1 MIRLGSEVELAD
13 PASGR
18 RRTVRL
24 VNPGV
29 QPPARGEVSL
39 FSALGRALTAAAL
52 RRAPSVDVPGWPSQ
66 SWRIRAVRHRGGD
79 SATTA
84 RAGDT

>member
-29 QPPARGEVSL
+29 QPSGRGEVSV
-39 FSALGRALTAAAL
+39 FSALGRALMSAAA
-52 RRAPSVDVPGWPSQ
+52 RRVPSVEVPGWPAQ
-66 SWRIRAVRHRGGD
+66 SWHIRAVRQRGGG
-79 SATTA
+79 SAATA
-84 RAGDT
+84 RAGAP